1 MDEVEIRHEPGQG
14 FTAEVEGH
22 RILLDYR
29 LSDGVMAITHTE
41 VPHALRGRGLAAP
54 AMAGVVEYILADYA
68 TASLYVNDFNVRAIR
83 CYQRVGF
90 TEVGRY
96 ASVLF

>member
-29 LSDGVMAITHTE
+29 LSDGVMSITHTE
-41 VPHALRGRGLAAP
+41 VPHALRGRGLAGQLVRTAFEHAREAGLKVAP
-54 AMAGVVEYILADYA
+54 RCSYAAEWSERHPQYLDLVAD
-68 TASLYVNDFNVRAIR
+68 
-83 CYQRVGF
+83 
-90 TEVGRY
+90 
-96 ASVLF
+96 

>member
-14 FTAEVEGH
+14 VTAEVEGH

-41 VPHALRGRGLAAP
+41 VPHALRGRGLAGQLVRTAFEHAREAGLKVAP
-54 AMAGVVEYILADYA
+54 RCSYAAEWIERHPQYLDLVAD
-68 TASLYVNDFNVRAIR
+68 
-83 CYQRVGF
+83 
-90 TEVGRY
+90 
-96 ASVLF
+96 

>member
-29 LSDGVMAITHTE
+29 LSDGTMTIVHTE
-41 VPHALRGRGLAAP
+41 VPPALRGRGLA
-54 AMAGVVEYILADYA
+54 GQL
-68 TASLYVNDFNVRAIR
+68 VRAAFAHAREAGLKVAPR
-83 CYQRVGF
+83 CSYAA
-90 TEVGRY
+90 EWVGRHPEF
-96 ASVLF
+96 ADLVTS

>member
-41 VPHALRGRGLAAP
+41 VPHAIGGRGLAGHLVQAAFDRAREEGWKVVP
-54 AMAGVVEYILADYA
+54 ACSYAQVWVERHRAYADLLAD
-68 TASLYVNDFNVRAIR
+68 
-83 CYQRVGF
+83 
-90 TEVGRY
+90 
-96 ASVLF
+96 